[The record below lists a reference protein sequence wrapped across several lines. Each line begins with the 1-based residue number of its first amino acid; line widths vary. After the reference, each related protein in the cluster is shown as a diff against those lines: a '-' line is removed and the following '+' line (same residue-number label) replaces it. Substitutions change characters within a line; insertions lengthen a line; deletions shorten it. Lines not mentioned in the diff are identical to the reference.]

1 MITLTTDFGSSEYVG
16 AMKGVILSICPTT
29 LIVDITHQIRKFD
42 IRRAAYVIYSVCR
55 YFPDGT
61 IHVVVVDPGVGT
73 ERRGVIIRAGSHIY
87 IGPDNGVFSLLEDIE
102 EVYEI
107 IYPAKSKTF
116 HGRDVFA
123 PIAAR
128 IECGAKPVE
137 FGKKIEGINKI
148 RFKKIIEEDKIKGE
162 VVCVDEFG
170 NVITNIK
177 GEDLDK
183 LQISY
188 GDRVVISVKGKKNKM
203 RFVETYGYAE
213 EGELISLIGSEG
225 YLEIAVNMGNAGRIL
240 NLEGGEEVEV
250 SR

>member
-1 MITLTTDFGSSEYVG
+1 
-16 AMKGVILSICPTT
+16 
-29 LIVDITHQIRKFD
+29 
-42 IRRAAYVIYSVCR
+42 
-55 YFPDGT
+55 
-61 IHVVVVDPGVGT
+61 
-73 ERRGVIIRAGSHIY
+73 
-87 IGPDNGVFSLLEDIE
+87 
-102 EVYEI
+102 
-107 IYPAKSKTF
+107 
-116 HGRDVFA
+116 
-123 PIAAR
+123 
-128 IECGAKPVE
+128 
-137 FGKKIEGINKI
+137 
-148 RFKKIIEEDKIKGE
+148 
-162 VVCVDEFG
+162 VDEFG